1 MFRRL
6 LSGRRAVLLL
16 HRFQSTLVIAEHAN
30 ESLTPITLNAISAAK
45 RIGGE
50 VSCLVA
56 GTNCE
61 KVAQELSKVQ
71 GVAKVLLAQHDAY
84 KGLLPEELTPL
95 ILATQKQFNYTHI
108 CAGASAFGKNLLP
121 RLAAKLDVAPISDI
135 IDVKSPDTFVR
146 TIYAGNA
153 LCTVKCEEK
162 IIVFSVRGTSFEP
175 APVSGGSASL
185 EKVSAP
191 SPVGQ
196 SEWIEQKLT
205 KSDRPEL
212 TSAKVVVSGGR
223 GLKSGD
229 NFKLLYDL
237 ADQLHAAVGASRAA
251 VDAGFVPNDMQVGQ
265 TGKIVA
271 PREERAGSDGELS
284 VGFTNVAL
292 FVVGQVVV
300 KDEYG
305 CEKKTGDVGYCD
317 LEELYIAVGISGAI
331 QHLAGMKDSKTIVA
345 INKDPEAP
353 IFQVADY
360 GLVADL
366 FKLWRHIWIVIE
378 QMEVMWA

>member
-1 MFRRL
+1 MTALRGFLRAQRL
-6 LSGRRAVLLL
+6 GRRAVLL

-30 ESLTPITLNAISAAK
+30 EALTPITLNTITAAK
-45 RIGGE
+45 RLGGE

-71 GVAKVLLAQHDAY
+71 GVSKVLFAQHDAF
-84 KGLLPEELTPL
+84 KGLLAEELTPL
-95 ILATQKQFNYTHI
+95 ILETQKQFSYTHI

-121 RLAAKLDVAPISDI
+121 RVAAKLDVAPISDI
-135 IDVKSPDTFVR
+135 TEIKSPDTFVR
-146 TIYAGNA
+146 TIYA
-153 LCTVKCEEK
+153 
-162 IIVFSVRGTSFEP
+162 
-175 APVSGGSASL
+175 
-185 EKVSAP
+185 VSAP
-191 SPVGQ
+191 APVGQ

-223 GLKSGD
+223 GLKSGE
-229 NFKLLYDL
+229 NFKLLYEL

-271 PREERAGSDGELS
+271 P
-284 VGFTNVAL
+284 
-292 FVVGQVVV
+292 
-300 KDEYG
+300 
-305 CEKKTGDVGYCD
+305 
-317 LEELYIAVGISGAI
+317 ELYIAVGISGAI

-366 FKLWRHIWIVIE
+366 FKVVPELT
-378 QMEVMWA
+378 AALKK